1 MKAQEKKTILYI
13 DDEPDNLMVL
23 KAAFRHEYNVITAE
37 SVRQGLYYL
46 REASI
51 DLIISDHRMPEKTG
65 LEFLSDMATE
75 FPEISR
81 ILLTAFQEPQ
91 LIISSVN
98 KARIFAYVTKP
109 WKKEDLAQLI
119 QAGIQATE
127 LKRQNRELVEHL
139 SRSNMD
145 LQKANLEISALK
157 KRVEDENRYLRAEIA
172 SEKGTIEMVGT
183 GRLMQEVR
191 QRIDQ
196 VASVHTTVLILG
208 ETGTGKELVARE
220 IHKRS
225 HRSEKPFIKLNC
237 ASLPATLVESELFGY
252 EKGAFTGALQSKP
265 GLFEIAHEGS
275 IFLDEVGELPLEL
288 QPKLLRV
295 LQEGEFYKVGGT
307 SVVKVNVR
315 IIAATNRNLFKEIE
329 KGTFRADLFYRLN
342 IYPIVVPPLRE
353 RKEDIPQLATTLI
366 EKLSRKLGLPPVQ
379 INHAALTELGNHPW
393 PGNIRELEAV
403 LERSLITSLGGPFR
417 ITDIGAQAVQ
427 QSVGEQF
434 PLIPLMDL
442 EKKFIEFVLRR
453 CDGKISGKGGAA
465 EVLQVN
471 HNTLRS
477 KMVKLKI
484 ISS

>member
-98 KARIFAYVTKP
+98 KAHIFAYVTKP
-109 WKKEDLAQLI
+109 WKKEELAQLI

-139 SRSNMD
+139 SRTNMD

-157 KRVEDENRYLRAEIA
+157 KRAEDENRYLRAEIA
-172 SEKGTIEMVGT
+172 SEKGTIEMVGS
-183 GRLMQEVR
+183 GKLMQDVR

-225 HRSEKPFIKLNC
+225 NRSEKPFIKLNC

-307 SVVKVNVR
+307 NVIKVNVR
-315 IIAATNRNLFKEIE
+315 VIAATNRNLLKEIE

-353 RKEDIPQLATTLI
+353 RKEDIPQLTSTLI
-366 EKLSRKLGLPPVQ
+366 EKLSRKLGLPTVQ
-379 INHAALTELGNHPW
+379 INQTALNELANHPW

-403 LERSLITSLGGPFR
+403 LERSLISSLGGTFR

-427 QSVGEQF
+427 QSGGEQF

-442 EKKFIEFVLRR
+442 EKKFIEYVLRR